1 MGKNQEIDNIIFD
14 LGGVLYRI
22 DYWETFNRM
31 GTLLGIEMGINDIP
45 AHINE
50 IVRSYNAGLIRTET
64 FLWKLQ
70 KEAKGTT
77 PLPQKLISA
86 WNAMLI
92 GWEEGI
98 FDFLIKIK
106 SEYNLFLY
114 SNINDLHFNHLN
126 KEIDSLNMDVKLD
139 EIFKGM
145 AFSHQ
150 INRVKP
156 DVQAFKYVLN
166 LYDVN
171 PEKTLFIDDFQE
183 NVDGAIDAGMNA
195 VCHDN
200 VKSIKDNF
208 FSYLE
213 LVC

>member
-1 MGKNQEIDNIIFD
+1 MSKNQEIDNIIFD

-22 DYWETFNRM
+22 NYWETFSKM
-31 GTLLGIEMGINDIP
+31 GTLLGIEMGQNDIP
-45 AHINE
+45 DHINE
-50 IVRSYNAGLIRTET
+50 IVRYYNAGLIRTET

-98 FDFLIKIK
+98 FEFLLKIK
-106 SEYNLFLY
+106 SDYNLYLY
-114 SNINDLHFNHLN
+114 SNINDLHFNHLI
-126 KEIDSLNMDVKLD
+126 KEVNSLNLDFKLEDVF
-139 EIFKGM
+139 EGM

-150 INRVKP
+150 INHVKP

-171 PEKTLFIDDFQE
+171 PVKTLFIDDFQE
-183 NVDGAIDAGMNA
+183 NVDGAINAGMLA

-200 VKSIKDNF
+200 VKSIKENF

>member
-1 MGKNQEIDNIIFD
+1 MNKNQEIDNIIFD

-22 DYWETFNRM
+22 NYWETFSRM
-31 GTLLGIEMGINDIP
+31 GTILGIEMGENNIP
-45 AHINE
+45 IHINE
-50 IVRSYNAGLIRTET
+50 IIRSYNAGLIRTET

-70 KEAKGTT
+70 KEAKGTI

-98 FDFLIKIK
+98 FEFLLKIK
-106 SEYNLFLY
+106 SDYHLYLY
-114 SNINDLHFNHLN
+114 SNINDLHFNYLN
-126 KEIDSLNMDVKLD
+126 KEMDSLNMEIKLED
-139 EIFKGM
+139 IFEGM

-171 PEKTLFIDDFQE
+171 PAKTLFIDDFQE
-183 NVDGAIDAGMNA
+183 NVDGAIDAGMQA
-195 VCHDN
+195 VCHDS